1 MFQHLNYVR
10 FAQIAEER
18 FSSAD
23 LFDYRLTDLHD
34 HHIATMYDPNE
45 SDDIEVY
52 IWIVDETFNSL
63 ACADA

>member
-1 MFQHLNYVR
+1 MYGSLKLLRKGFRQRICLIIIWR
-10 FAQIAEER
+10 
-18 FSSAD
+18 D
-23 LFDYRLTDLHD
+23 LYD
-34 HHIATMYDPNE
+34 HIATMYDPNE

>member
-1 MFQHLNYVR
+1 MIIVWCN
-10 FAQIAEER
+10 
-18 FSSAD
+18 
-23 LFDYRLTDLHD
+23 LFD

>member
-1 MFQHLNYVR
+1 MLRKGFRQRICLIIVWR
-10 FAQIAEER
+10 
-18 FSSAD
+18 
-23 LFDYRLTDLHD
+23 DLHD

-63 ACADA
+63 AYADA

>member
-1 MFQHLNYVR
+1 MYGLLKLLRKGFRQWICIIIVWH
-10 FAQIAEER
+10 
-18 FSSAD
+18 D
-23 LFDYRLTDLHD
+23 LYD

-63 ACADA
+63 AYADA